1 MSIRCNRI
9 AVGECPICARGA
21 PLDVIAELEATWV
34 TAEEEASLP
43 GYVCVVSKH
52 HVVEPFELPA
62 PELDAFWREAMLV
75 ARAVHRLLAP
85 AKLNYEIHGNT
96 IPHLHMHV
104 YPRFRGDPYESGPI
118 DPRRTSFRRSAGELA
133 RLGEAIA
140 ASASSTTEG
149 EAPPVENYRV
159 ARVAEPASRALRRRI
174 AFVCSCET
182 RDSVTPSTSP
192 ISRRVNSS

>member
-34 TAEEEASLP
+34 TAEEEAPLP

-52 HVVEPFELPA
+52 HVVEPFELPE
-62 PELDAFWREAMLV
+62 PKLDAFWREAMLV

-104 YPRFRGDPYESGPI
+104 YPRFRGDPYEGGPT
-118 DPRRTSFRRSAGELA
+118 DPRRTSFRRSAGDLA

-149 EAPPVENYRV
+149 GGQTPLPGCAGNVTNDGATRT
-159 ARVAEPASRALRRRI
+159 I
-174 AFVCSCET
+174 A
-182 RDSVTPSTSP
+182 
-192 ISRRVNSS
+192 